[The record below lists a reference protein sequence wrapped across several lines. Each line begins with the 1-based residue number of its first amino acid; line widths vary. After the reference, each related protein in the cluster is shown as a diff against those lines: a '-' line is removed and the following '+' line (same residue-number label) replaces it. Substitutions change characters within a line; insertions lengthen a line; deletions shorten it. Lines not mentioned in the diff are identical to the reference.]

1 MACAPILERLAP
13 FVQRP
18 AHEALGKCRAVNFLL
33 PFRLRRA
40 TCVNFAD
47 RPHDAIKTGEVGT
60 PWAWFVPIAHSCS
73 RQNLARLQPA
83 ASGAWKTIW
92 PFVDHLL
99 KFVACNYCSIVNY
112 CSIRQTTCRLPEQ
125 LGGAVNFYFYDGQFG
140 RCHSGVDL
148 RD

>member
-18 AHEALGKCRAVNFLL
+18 AHDALGKCRAVNFLL
-33 PFRLRRA
+33 PFRLRCA

-47 RPHDAIKTGEVGT
+47 RPHDAIKAGEVGT
-60 PWAWFVPIAHSCS
+60 LWAWFVPIAHSCS

-83 ASGAWKTIW
+83 ASGASTTSW

-99 KFVACNYCSIVNY
+99 KFIACNYCSISQLLLNSPNHVPLTG
-112 CSIRQTTCRLPEQ
+112 TTWRRSE
-125 LGGAVNFYFYDGQFG
+125 FYFYDGQFG